1 VYNFLLKNKFYKL
14 SIFILVLG
22 CLTFALC
29 NIILKKSEK
38 TPSNSGENTLML
50 MDNTEKKYSNVK
62 DIIAKYSYE
71 DISALNTEKLDKNE
85 EISKTKKI
93 VLNMKSSINNHL
105 LSIKQAKEQKEKEN
119 EKILKAQQ
127 EMQKKE
133 VSKSSQPLKADTI
146 RITPYERDLLER
158 LVEAEAGGEPYEG
171 KLAVVAVVIN
181 RLNSKEF
188 PNTIHGVIYQKNQFS
203 PVVNGSINCKASAE
217 SKRAVRQVVDE
228 GYRSFSPEVVYF
240 LNPDIATSKWIINNR
255 TFVKAIGNHHFYK

>member
-1 VYNFLLKNKFYKL
+1 MYNLLSKNKFYKL

-29 NIILKKSEK
+29 NIIPKKSEK
-38 TPSNSGENTLML
+38 THSNSGENTLML
-50 MDNTEKKYSNVK
+50 LDNTEKKYSNVK
-62 DIIAKYSYE
+62 DIITKYSYE

-85 EISKTKKI
+85 EISETKKI

-133 VSKSSQPLKADTI
+133 VSKSSQPLKAGAI
-146 RITPYERDLLER
+146 RITHYERDLLER

-203 PVVNGSINCKASAE
+203 PVVNGSINCKVSAE
-217 SKRAVRQVVDE
+217 SKRTVRQVVDE